1 MLEKFISFLLG
12 RPAWLRS
19 LIKKRGVVGH
29 LWHALWNAGPNLLD
43 WLQGRWK
50 KMDLFDESFTEEAKT
65 NPWYALGGMWYW
77 VWVLVLVSGFV
88 LMIYYIPVT
97 DQAFKS
103 IERIEYN
110 WKWGSIPIGAIVRG
124 IHKYGADS
132 FIILATLRV
141 YRIWFTG
148 SYKQGHELTFIVS
161 LLILIVGMY
170 SGLTGYLL
178 IWNQR
183 ALWATKVMATFPL
196 YLDQNPTWIPGGAF
210 INATNQGKTTAQI
223 LLGGTSIGPATVTR
237 FYSFHF
243 MLSFL
248 LMIFFE
254 LRVYNHSFKRM
265 NISHWTKFIIF
276 SIILLITI
284 FIPAAF
290 GSPAN
295 PEVTPNPILSDW
307 YFLAMY
313 HMLKLQ
319 DPYLATV
326 LTVGIPVLV
335 LIALFLDRR
344 PEKAWGQRQIFN
356 WIGIG
361 GCIYFIVFSFL
372 IINSIADLHRDA
384 PLWYYSMGLFLLIGY
399 FQDWAYV
406 MKRDNARWYQTFH
419 IFFVGFLVVSMSAN
433 TLYHYYG
440 DIREWNILSKPM
452 MLEMLA
458 QNPALTQDQA
468 YDILEATRPTLNL
481 WKTPAAAITAGKPVG
496 MELWK
501 IHVVGWLGFMVLGT
515 VIGLRRWA
523 RKRDLAADA
532 VLAKAKPKTVG
543 A

>member
-88 LMIYYIPVT
+88 LMIYYVPVT

-103 IERIEYN
+103 IERIQYN

-196 YLDQNPTWIPGGAF
+196 YLDQNPTWIPGGSF

-248 LMIFFE
+248 
-254 LRVYNHSFKRM
+254 
-265 NISHWTKFIIF
+265 
-276 SIILLITI
+276 
-284 FIPAAF
+284 
-290 GSPAN
+290 
-295 PEVTPNPILSDW
+295 
-307 YFLAMY
+307 
-313 HMLKLQ
+313 
-319 DPYLATV
+319 
-326 LTVGIPVLV
+326 
-335 LIALFLDRR
+335 
-344 PEKAWGQRQIFN
+344 
-356 WIGIG
+356 
-361 GCIYFIVFSFL
+361 
-372 IINSIADLHRDA
+372 
-384 PLWYYSMGLFLLIGY
+384 
-399 FQDWAYV
+399 
-406 MKRDNARWYQTFH
+406 
-419 IFFVGFLVVSMSAN
+419 
-433 TLYHYYG
+433 
-440 DIREWNILSKPM
+440 
-452 MLEMLA
+452 
-458 QNPALTQDQA
+458 
-468 YDILEATRPTLNL
+468 
-481 WKTPAAAITAGKPVG
+481 
-496 MELWK
+496 
-501 IHVVGWLGFMVLGT
+501 
-515 VIGLRRWA
+515 
-523 RKRDLAADA
+523 
-532 VLAKAKPKTVG
+532 
-543 A
+543 